1 MNAPILRLFLVVL
14 VLFAALVAFTS
25 RWTVFEAQALQENP
39 LNARDVLKE
48 LQVRRGS
55 LRAADGTLLARSV
68 AGSANTYRREYT
80 DAARDAAHVIG
91 YSYPGPGRAGVERS
105 RNEALMGAADPL
117 DSVLDELRGRADE
130 GDDVVTTID
139 LRAQRTAIAAL
150 AGRKG
155 SVVAIE
161 PRTGRVRVMVSVPG
175 FDPGA
180 LGERGAFTALNADAD
195 APLLNRATQARYP
208 PGSTFKVVTAAAAL
222 DTGRF
227 SPDSFVDGSSPK
239 VIDGVALANS
249 GGRSFGPIS
258 LITAL
263 TFSVNTVWAQVAERL
278 GASTMDEYMRRFGF
292 YEEPPLDYP
301 DDQLVPSGVYRSS
314 RLLPL
319 TGGVDVGRVAIG
331 QERLQVTPL
340 QMAMVAAAVGNEGQL
355 MRPTLTQRIV
365 DRAGRT
371 LERVEPAGYKDVMAP
386 DAAQRL
392 ARMMTNVVAEGTGTA
407 AALTGV
413 DIAGKTGTAE
423 RGAGDVNQP
432 WFIAFAPVRSAR
444 IAIAVTVERTIGG
457 QGGTTAAPIARQV
470 LRELLR

>member
-1 MNAPILRLFLVVL
+1 
-14 VLFAALVAFTS
+14 
-25 RWTVFEAQALQENP
+25 VFEAQALQENR

-48 LQVRRGS
+48 LQVRRGA

-68 AGSANTYRREYT
+68 RAEAGTYRREYT
-80 DAARDAAHVIG
+80 DAARAAPHVVG
-91 YSYPGPGRAGVERS
+91 YSFPAPGRAGLEQS

-117 DSVLDELRGRADE
+117 DSLLDELKGRTE
-130 GDDVVTTID
+130 QGDDVVTTID
-139 LRAQRTAIAAL
+139 LRAQRAAL
-150 AGRKG
+150 DALGGRKG
-155 SVVAIE
+155 SVVALE

-175 FDPGA
+175 FDPDA
-180 LGERGAFTALNADAD
+180 LRDRGAFTALNTDDD

-227 SPDSFVDGSSPK
+227 GPDSVVDGSSPK
-239 VIDGVALANS
+239 VIGGVPLANS

-258 LITAL
+258 LTTAL
-263 TFSVNTVWAQVAERL
+263 TFSVNTVWAQVAQRL
-278 GASTMDEYMRRFGF
+278 GEKTMDEYMNRFGF
-292 YEEPPLDYP
+292 YAEPPVDYP
-301 DDQLVPSGVYRSS
+301 DEQLVPSGVYRGG

-319 TGGVDVGRVAIG
+319 TAGSVDLGRVAIG

-340 QMAMVAAAVGNEGQL
+340 QMAMVAAAVGNDGQL
-355 MRPTLTQRIV
+355 MKPTLTQRIV
-365 DRAGRT
+365 DRRGRT
-371 LERVEPAGYKDVMAP
+371 LERVEPEGYKDAMGP
-386 DAAQRL
+386 QAAARL

-407 AALTGV
+407 AALSGV
-413 DIAGKTGTAE
+413 EVAGKTGTAE

-432 WFIAFAPVRSAR
+432 WFIAFAPVGRPR

-470 LRELLR
+470 LQELLR